1 MKKRLYNA
9 VIGTRDEGQEAYLC
23 PEAALAQHPSHL
35 IPHFLRRL
43 QVPCAQFEPLIHDNE
58 GDAKSR
64 ERHVVQY
71 QPWLLRS
78 IMWLLKAVHVG
89 GSLDLDLDRV
99 HVWCNIVRQPLL
111 TINNSRR
118 EPE

>member
-1 MKKRLYNA
+1 MKDKRLTS
-9 VIGTRDEGQEAYLC
+9 VPKLPSRSITRISD
-23 PEAALAQHPSHL
+23 PIS
-35 IPHFLRRL
+35 LRRL

-111 TINNSRR
+111 TINSSRR